1 MAFFTPF
8 AFRRISVGIPPTPP
22 SYDQDAINF
31 FNATG
36 ITDAGL
42 KGAVDTFVV
51 ALKNTGSLWDNMVQ
65 ICPLVA
71 DDTSSLA
78 TMFAVNLRNTGSY
91 SLTFP
96 NGVGASSDLNG
107 FYANEASTIY
117 ANTNLAPRTVFGS
130 LGDYSVGIYTTTAG
144 ETGDAWDWGG
154 FSSNSNYSY
163 FIVGRSLS
171 GGNVGVLSG
180 LRPDNIC
187 NAGTLVAA
195 GGFFNSRFDNGA
207 SPKGRYAKNATQ
219 IASSNGGSGD
229 IANFNAFLGSGNF
242 SGSPAS
248 KCDKQYQMLTV
259 GNGLTDAQMT
269 SLNTIVQNFQDDVD
283 TALGTSRKV

>member
-8 AFRRISVGIPPTPP
+8 AYREQRIEVIPPIV
-22 SYDQDAINF
+22 YDQDAQNF

-78 TMFAVNLRNTGSY
+78 TMFAVNLRDTGSY
-91 SLTFP
+91 NLTFP
-96 NGVGASSDLNG
+96 NGVGALSDLNG
-107 FYANEASTIY
+107 FFANEANTIY

-130 LGDYSVGIYTTTAG
+130 LGDYSVGIHTTTTG
-144 ETGDAWDWGG
+144 EAGDAWDWGG

-163 FIVGRSLS
+163 LVVGRSLS
-171 GGNVGVLSG
+171 GGNTNKLSG

-187 NAGTLVAA
+187 NAGTSAAAA
-195 GGFFNSRFDNGA
+195 GFYNARFDNA
-207 SPKGRYAKNATQ
+207 ANPKGRLTRNSIQ
-219 IASSNGGSGD
+219 LASSNGGTGD
-229 IANFNAFLGSGNF
+229 IASFNAFLGSGNF
-242 SGSPAS
+242 SGSPSS

-269 SLNTIVQNFQDDVD
+269 SLNTIVKNFQVDVD
-283 TALGTSRKV
+283 TALGTSREV